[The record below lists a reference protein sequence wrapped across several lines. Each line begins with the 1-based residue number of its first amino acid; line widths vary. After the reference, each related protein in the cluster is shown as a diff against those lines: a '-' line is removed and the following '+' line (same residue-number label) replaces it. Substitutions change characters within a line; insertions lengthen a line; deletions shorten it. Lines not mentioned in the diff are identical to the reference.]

1 MIKGS
6 GGEVECE
13 IVAISLQKLYSIF
26 VGGMYIEEN
35 TKNMIITGFFGVH
48 MHGKTKECGIINGE
62 SGIYLIE
69 AMRYAIN
76 NINKKIAAFT
86 NEKLGFRIYDTCR
99 SFTRLRRQIPEALLL
114 PHSAGIIGPPTSD
127 EAILASILF
136 GTYNISVIS
145 FSATSVELNDAEKYR
160 HFYRTV
166 PPDDLQAHAMLD
178 ILKHHNWKYI
188 STVNSHGNF
197 GQRGM
202 DLLISMLRKER
213 ICISK
218 RNVLPRNPTTKDF
231 DSVVRNL
238 NTDPN
243 ARVVVL
249 FTTSEDTKMLLK
261 AAGPKSR
268 FQWLSSSAWKA
279 NMQAVQ
285 SVKEAAKGA
294 IFLGYVNI
302 NDAMFLEHFKDLT
315 LNENRYGWFEEFWEQ
330 QFNCT
335 VNKNF
340 NSTKKLCSGNE
351 SLSES
356 DFYAKYASGGA
367 VIDAVNAFA
376 YTIACTIHNKDLI
389 NNCWNETDCTMNSSF
404 GQLVTKALTFHETC
418 KDIFN
423 NSVKFTLSRNYS
435 RDIAVLNFNGK
446 AYKTIGVWKIGS
458 GGQNSNL
465 NISDK
470 NIDWNNDLSEPP
482 ESICS
487 KPCGTG
493 ERRIMSKFK
502 ECCFTCQACKRTE
515 ILRGNECFACGK
527 FSRPN
532 LNRTECEKLGKLRI
546 TVKHPLS
553 VVVLFESMLGLIFNT
568 IVLYLF
574 MKYKDS
580 RVVKASSRELSLFM
594 LGGLYLCFIS
604 PCVFLLDP
612 TKIRC
617 GLRRFI
623 FGISL
628 TACYTP
634 LMLKTNRIYRL
645 FKAAR
650 VKIAKPVLVSPGSQI
665 FICFGLLAIQLLLC
679 IMWVVGDKPVVTQMV
694 VNQYNKVAHLCGAD
708 ITTIVVNIIPCF
720 CMMAVSTVYA
730 FKSRK
735 FPKNYNEASSIGAT
749 MYISFALWAIF
760 IPLLLLVKA
769 ESPNPFAQTF
779 VIANFT
785 NVIGLVTLAGLF
797 GPKIRRLFT
806 YSDSNTVRMFFYKVS
821 KENLGY
827 EDSSQSIGKQGGI
840 KICNGS
846 EGGAGIEEGIAD
858 ESTKFCHSRLHRAMT
873 KQDALKYRS
882 MTF

>member
-1 MIKGS
+1 M
-6 GGEVECE
+6 
-13 IVAISLQKLYSIF
+13 KLLVFILF
-26 VGGMYIEEN
+26 NIICFAETALKEDKNGMFIEEN
-35 TKNMIITGFFGVH
+35 TEQMMLTGFFGAH
-48 MHGKTKECGIINGE
+48 MQGKTRECGRINGE

-69 AMRYAIN
+69 AMRYAIK
-76 NINKKIAAFT
+76 NINKKIARFNST
-86 NEKLGFRIYDTCR
+86 IGFRIYDTCR
-99 SFTRLRRQIPEALLL
+99 SFTRLRRQIPEVLLL
-114 PHSAGIIGPPTSD
+114 SKSAGIVGPPTSD

-136 GTYNISVIS
+136 GTYNLSVIS
-145 FSATSVELNDAEKYR
+145 FSATSVELNDAEKYQ

-166 PPDDLQAHAMLD
+166 PPDDLQAHAMLE
-178 ILKHHNWKYI
+178 ILKHYKWKYI

-202 DLLISMLRKER
+202 DLLISMLRKEG

-218 RNVLPRNPTTKDF
+218 RNVLPRNPSKQHF

-238 NTDPN
+238 NRDPN

-285 SVKEAAKGA
+285 GVNEAAKGA

-302 NDAMFLEHFKDLT
+302 NDAQFLKHFKNLT

-335 VNKNF
+335 VNEKL
-340 NSTKKLCSGNE
+340 NSTKRLCDGNE
-351 SLSES
+351 SLQES

-376 YTIACTIHNKDLI
+376 YKISCAYEKGIVFS
-389 NNCWNETDCTMNSSF
+389 CWNETHCVMDPPL
-404 GQLVTKALTFHETC
+404 GQLVTKALKSPETC

-423 NSVKFTLSRNYS
+423 DSVKFTLSRNYR
-435 RDIAVLNFNGK
+435 RDIAVLNFDGRT
-446 AYKTIGVWKIGS
+446 YKKIGVWAQGS
-458 GGQNSNL
+458 DSKKSNL
-465 NISDK
+465 NMSDE
-470 NIDWNNDLSEPP
+470 NVIWYHDLSEPP
-482 ESICS
+482 QSICS
-487 KPCGTG
+487 KPCRIG
-493 ERRIMSKFK
+493 ERTIMSKFK
-502 ECCFTCQACKRTE
+502 ECCFTCETCKRTE
-515 ILRGNECFACGK
+515 ILRSNKCVACGE
-527 FSRPN
+527 FSEPN
-532 LNRTECEKLGKLRI
+532 QNITKCEKLRKLRI

-553 VVVLFESMLGLIFNT
+553 VVVLLESMLGIIFNT

-574 MKYKDS
+574 IKYKDS
-580 RVVKASSRELSLFM
+580 RVVKASSRELSIFM

-650 VKIAKPVLVSPGSQI
+650 VKIAKPLLVSPGSQI
-665 FICFGLLAIQLLLC
+665 FICFGLLAIQSLLC
-679 IMWVVGDKPVVTQMV
+679 IMWVVGDKPVVAQLV
-694 VNQYNKVAHLCGAD
+694 VYHGSYVADLCGAD
-708 ITTIVVNIIPCF
+708 IITIVVNIIPCF

-735 FPKNYNEASSIGAT
+735 FPKNYNEAASIGVT
-749 MYISFALWAIF
+749 MYISFVLWAIF

-769 ESPNPFAQTF
+769 ESSNPFAQTF

-785 NVIGLVTLAGLF
+785 NIIGLVTLAGLF

-806 YSDSNTVRMFFYKVS
+806 YADNDTVRMFFHKVS

-827 EDSSQSIGKQGGI
+827 ENSIQNTEKQGGI
-840 KICNGS
+840 KISNGS
-846 EGGAGIEEGIAD
+846 EEGAGIEVGIAD
-858 ESTKFCHSRLHRAMT
+858 EGTKFCRSNSKRAVT
-873 KQDALKYRS
+873 KKDGLTYRS